1 MSRALVKILC
11 CLLVTQAASDDN
23 LDDDELTEDELG
35 TVAEDL
41 TEYSWQAGLRWMF
54 IRIIEGVKF
63 KTRLVKKVQVVAE
76 WGNHKIY
83 ICIAY

>member
-11 CLLVTQAASDDN
+11 FLLATQAASDDT

-41 TEYSWQAGLRWMF
+41 TEYSWQAGLRC
-54 IRIIEGVKF
+54 V
-63 KTRLVKKVQVVAE
+63 
-76 WGNHKIY
+76 
-83 ICIAY
+83 

>member
-11 CLLVTQAASDDN
+11 CLLATQAASDDN
-23 LDDDELTEDELG
+23 RDDDELTEDELG

-41 TEYSWQAGLRWMF
+41 TEYSWQAGLRSLF

-63 KTRLVKKVQVVAE
+63 KTRLVKSVQVVGE
-76 WGNHKIY
+76 WGNHKIN